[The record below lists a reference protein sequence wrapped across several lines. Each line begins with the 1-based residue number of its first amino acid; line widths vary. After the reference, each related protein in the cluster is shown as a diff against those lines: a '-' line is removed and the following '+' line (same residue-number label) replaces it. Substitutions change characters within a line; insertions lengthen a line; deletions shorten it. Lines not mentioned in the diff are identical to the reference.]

1 MLFQAKSNVYSATFL
16 QLVEQA
22 SKKFVCIVD
31 ESKLVEGLG
40 GSKGQSASVHA
51 FAYLADAVVFGC
63 PCSHGLPANSELLFT
78 HETQFALQMRCP
90 SRLYNSAT
98 STT

>member
-1 MLFQAKSNVYSATFL
+1 MLFQAKSTVYSATFL

-40 GSKGQSASVHA
+40 GSKGRSATVHVFAYVADAFVLRCA
-51 FAYLADAVVFGC
+51 FAHMVF
-63 PCSHGLPANSELLFT
+63 LLCV
-78 HETQFALQMRCP
+78 ACK
-90 SRLYNSAT
+90 
-98 STT
+98 

>member
-1 MLFQAKSNVYSATFL
+1 MLFQAKSTVHSATVL

-40 GSKGQSASVHA
+40 GSKGQSATVHA
-51 FAYLADAVVFGC
+51 FAYLAAAFVLGCALAHMVF
-63 PCSHGLPANSELLFT
+63 LLCG
-78 HETQFALQMRCP
+78 ACK
-90 SRLYNSAT
+90 
-98 STT
+98 

>member
-1 MLFQAKSNVYSATFL
+1 MLFQVKSTVYSATFL

-40 GSKGQSASVHA
+40 GSKGQSAIVHA
-51 FAYLADAVVFGC
+51 FAYLADAFVPLLTWSSFC
-63 PCSHGLPANSELLFT
+63 LMLANSELLF
-78 HETQFALQMRCP
+78 
-90 SRLYNSAT
+90 
-98 STT
+98 ST

>member
-1 MLFQAKSNVYSATFL
+1 MLFQAKLTVYSATFL

-40 GSKGQSASVHA
+40 GSKGQSATVHA
-51 FAYLADAVVFGC
+51 FAHLADALVVGC
-63 PCSHGLPANSELLFT
+63 ALTHMVFLLCAASKQRASVQHMKCNSPC
-78 HETQFALQMRCP
+78 RC
-90 SRLYNSAT
+90 NAC
-98 STT
+98 

>member
-1 MLFQAKSNVYSATFL
+1 MLFQAKLTVYSATFL

-40 GSKGQSASVHA
+40 GSKGQSATVHA
-51 FAYLADAVVFGC
+51 FADLADEFVLGYALAHMVF
-63 PCSHGLPANSELLFT
+63 LLCG
-78 HETQFALQMRCP
+78 ACK
-90 SRLYNSAT
+90 
-98 STT
+98 